1 MSGCLSTTLATTLA
15 RHRDR
20 DRLAQ
25 PGVLDEAARGLERG
39 ERLVGIG
46 PVAGELHAI
55 AALEER
61 GQQAPV
67 LDRQLGP
74 RGRDLE
80 ELLGG
85 ELGRADL
92 VALLEVVPDD
102 RR

>member
-1 MSGCLSTTLATTLA
+1 MSSRLSVALAVALA

-39 ERLVGIG
+39 ERLVGVG

-61 GQQAPV
+61 AQEDAV
-67 LDRQLGP
+67 LGRQLGP

-85 ELGRADL
+85 QLGRADL
-92 VALLEVVPDD
+92 VALLEVAP
-102 RR
+102 